1 MSRSETIGRF
11 STYLSL
17 GDREGRTAIAPIQ
30 KSNPILRNIM
40 EFLVGTQTPT
50 STESWA
56 RYFLMNILE
65 SPKLYWFFYRTNFPL
80 AGVSYYTFY
89 IDIFRKFLFC
99 YFQPACWKAASQ
111 VYREFQNNSYIALQ
125 YPLEEC
131 FVIASTATYKP
142 EKLLRRFNFQSQFT
156 LQDYTFNSIKRIIRN
171 QVSRE
176 LKLENIKFSDYG
188 LLRRIHEGELKNY
201 LLQYSGSSLDRP
213 LEFYC
218 LAWQAF
224 NECADEW
231 LAATNSSQTN
241 GNRNAVL
248 KYMSGDRLEKI
259 AERYNQYLQRRSQP
273 TSDRTLVSPIETVD
287 GSEIEQML
295 ETCAR
300 ATRHCQNA
308 RSFPL
313 DPQEDF
319 SDPKQTPFDILAST
333 EEQEHLQGIKKVIVQ
348 RFQQLDSKT
357 QTCLQLWLGLG
368 FNQSDFLTFLNL
380 KKQYQVA
387 RHFQRFQKE
396 LLKAVFDY
404 VTQQLDDFPQSEA
417 GEVDYVLKDCLMYIK
432 EFLTQTCTDFF
443 GDLLVDIVTKRMS
456 ISQRRDLLAS
466 LRESNSPPQFFGHL
480 PSATDLPSGVPI
492 SPSGE
497 NLEENSTKKPSERI
511 ARVHQQLYEA
521 FWADVEANLQVDLGQ
536 FPSSPNSI
544 ATFIEKWLRDN
555 HAVLYQT

>member
-1 MSRSETIGRF
+1 M
-11 STYLSL
+11 
-17 GDREGRTAIAPIQ
+17 
-30 KSNPILRNIM
+30 LRNIM
-40 EFLVGTQTPT
+40 EFLVGAQTPT
-50 STESWA
+50 STETWA
-56 RYFLMNILE
+56 RYFLMKILE
-65 SPKLYWFFYRTNFPL
+65 SPKTYWFLYRTNFPL
-80 AGVSYYTFY
+80 AGMSCYTFY
-89 IDIFRKFLFC
+89 IDVFRKFLFC

-131 FVIASTATYKP
+131 FVIASTATSKP
-142 EKLLRRFNFQSQFT
+142 EKILRRFNFQSQFT
-156 LQDYTFNSIKRIIRN
+156 LQDYTFNSIKRMIRN

-188 LLRRIHEGELKNY
+188 LLRRIHEGELRNY
-201 LLQYSGSSLDRP
+201 LLQYSGSSLDKP
-213 LEFYC
+213 LELYC

-231 LAATNSSQTN
+231 LAASSSHSN
-241 GNRNAVL
+241 GHRNAVL
-248 KYMSGDRLEKI
+248 KYLSGDRLQVI
-259 AERYNQYLQRRSQP
+259 ADRYNQYLQRRSQP
-273 TSDRTLVSPIETVD
+273 TNDRVWV
-287 GSEIEQML
+287 GSVASIDASEMQQML

-319 SDPKQTPFDILAST
+319 SDPNQTPFDILAST
-333 EEQEHLQGIKKVIVQ
+333 EEQERLQGIKKVIWQ
-348 RFQQLDSKT
+348 RFQQLDSRT

-396 LLKAVFDY
+396 LLKAVFEY
-404 VTQQLDDFPQSEA
+404 LSQQQPDGFSPSLG
-417 GEVDYVLKDCLMYIK
+417 GEVDYVLKECLMYIK
-432 EFLTQTCTDFF
+432 EFLTQTCTDYF

-456 ISQRRDLLAS
+456 IAQRRDLLAS
-466 LRESNSPPQFFGHL
+466 LSEANPPPQFLDNL
-480 PSATDLPSGVPI
+480 PSATD
-492 SPSGE
+492 SPSGMQPSSPE
-497 NLEENSTKKPSERI
+497 GEDLEDNSAKQPSP
-511 ARVHQQLYEA
+511 ALVRVQQELYAA
-521 FWADVEANLQVDLGQ
+521 FWEEVETNLQVDLGQ
-536 FPSSPNSI
+536 FPSSPKSV

>member
-40 EFLVGTQTPT
+40 EFLVGEQTPT

-65 SPKLYWFFYRTNFPL
+65 STQMYWFFYQTNFPL
-80 AGVSYYTFY
+80 VGVSCYTFY
-89 IDIFRKFLFC
+89 IEILRKFLFC

-131 FVIASTATYKP
+131 FVIASTATSRP

-156 LQDYTFNSIKRIIRN
+156 LQDYTFNSIKRMIRN

-201 LLQYSGSSLDRP
+201 LLQYSGSSLGKP

-231 LAATNSSQTN
+231 LAASSSQPSN
-241 GNRNAVL
+241 GNRHAVL
-248 KYMSGDRLEKI
+248 KYMSGARLEII
-259 AERYNQYLQRRSQP
+259 AQRYNQYLQRRSQP
-273 TSDRTLVSPIETVD
+273 KGDRGWVSPLPTAD
-287 GSEIEQML
+287 ASEIQQML
-295 ETCAR
+295 ETCAH

-319 SDPKQTPFDILAST
+319 SDPNQTPFDILAST
-333 EEQEHLQGIKKVIVQ
+333 EEQEHLQGVKKVILQ

-368 FNQSDFLTFLNL
+368 FNQSDFLAFLNL

-404 VTQQLDDFPQSEA
+404 ITQQQLDKFPESA
-417 GEVDYVLKDCLMYIK
+417 TGEVDYVLKDCLMYIK

-456 ISQRRDLLAS
+456 IAQRRDLLAS
-466 LRESNSPPQFFGHL
+466 LSDANPPPQFFPDP
-480 PSATDLPSGVPI
+480 PSATD
-492 SPSGE
+492 SPSGGD
-497 NLEENSTKKPSERI
+497 LEENSTKQPSP
-511 ARVHQQLYEA
+511 ALVRVHQQLYAA
-521 FWADVEANLQVDLGQ
+521 FWADVEANLQVDLHQ
-536 FPSSPNSI
+536 FPSSPKSI

-555 HAVLYQT
+555 RAVLYQT